1 MESPGLGRKELTM
14 LGRCWL
20 APEGLM
26 PKFEQKL
33 LRRGDSSPK
42 ETCGEVEVSTLE
54 GREG

>member
-33 LRRGDSSPK
+33 LRRGDSSPE